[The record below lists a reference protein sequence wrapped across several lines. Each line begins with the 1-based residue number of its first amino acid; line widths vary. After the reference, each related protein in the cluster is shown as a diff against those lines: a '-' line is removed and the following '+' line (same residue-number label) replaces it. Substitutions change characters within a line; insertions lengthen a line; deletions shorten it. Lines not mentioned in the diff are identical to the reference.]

1 MESDYMPAVIPLSSY
16 VALQV
21 MLAPSFE
28 KKKKEKCVIKKSDI
42 SVLLYQF
49 CSFVFNLS
57 IMCPTSVM

>member
-28 KKKKEKCVIKKSDI
+28 KKKKEKSI
-42 SVLLYQF
+42 SLF
-49 CSFVFNLS
+49 CSINFVHLFLTF
-57 IMCPTSVM
+57 P